1 MLQEKLSIPATVSRM
16 VKYIPE
22 LQQQVDVLIQKKEE
36 LIYQGFVGKVNKF
49 IKKIRDKLQVGALYL
64 LFRQVG
70 LMIEKL

>member
-1 MLQEKLSIPATVSRM
+1 M